1 MTKIVF
7 LLFLF
12 SPLFA
17 YSQFYDEVDELQFYV
32 DNDQHVKIFNFD
44 GNSGA
49 DIPVNGVREG
59 YWTEDHG
66 DTPLI
71 KRALKRDPNC
81 YEKLVYST
89 PYKLEYS
96 PDESTSSTI
105 VYTLYVSG
113 FFTLPPSTQYYLFSK
128 DRETLE
134 IRSRNKSHGIY
145 KRVPKSYFMKSEGRK
160 PKAESGVI
168 YE

>member
-32 DNDQHVKIFNFD
+32 DKDQHVKIFNFD
-44 GNSGA
+44 GNSGTN
-49 DIPVNGVREG
+49 IPVNGVREG

-89 PYKLEYS
+89 PYELEYS

-105 VYTLYVSG
+105 VYTQYVSG
-113 FFTLPPSTQYYLFSK
+113 FFTSYTQYFYFSK

-134 IRSRNKSHGIY
+134 IRDSKHYNKY
-145 KRVPKSYFMKSEGRK
+145 RRVPKSYFMQSEGRK